1 MLVNGLDLRLHVL
14 AIVAL
19 VVNLGAGGSLVEEL
33 LGTAVRSAFESL
45 LILGYLVIVLGM
57 RAPLRFW
64 RRRGSRED
72 ERK

>member
-1 MLVNGLDLRLHVL
+1 MNGLDLHMHLL

-19 VVNLGAGGSLVEEL
+19 GVNLWIGGELVEAWLGPVGRTGFEL
-33 LGTAVRSAFESL
+33 L

-64 RRRGSRED
+64 RRDDPGDDRGE
-72 ERK
+72 